1 MPLLHLIFILAAV
14 GVVLYLIKV
23 YVPMDEKI
31 KKIINVVVVIAVI
44 VWLLYQFGV
53 LPASET
59 ITVPK
64 VK

>member
-14 GVVLYLIKV
+14 GVVLWLFNT
-23 YVPMDEKI
+23 YVPMDAKI
-31 KKIINVVVVIAVI
+31 KKIINVVAVIVVI